1 MTAFRR
7 VLVLDPKHA
16 ESYNYIGYMYAERG
30 QNLTEAVQLIK
41 RALDLDPENGYFI
54 DSLGWA
60 YYQQGRYADALN
72 ELQRAVSFAK
82 EDPVILDHLGDAY
95 IKTGRTD
102 DAITTW
108 ERALK
113 RDVDSSVA
121 ETIKKKL
128 DDARDKA
135 RRSKGGD
142 RPKAEQ
148 K

>member
-1 MTAFRR
+1 MAGCAFC
-7 VLVLDPKHA
+7 VL
-16 ESYNYIGYMYAERG
+16 
-30 QNLTEAVQLIK
+30 
-41 RALDLDPENGYFI
+41 
-54 DSLGWA
+54 WA
-60 YYQQGRYADALN
+60 ISQPARYADAPK

-82 EDPVILDHLGDAY
+82 EDPVILDHLADAY

-102 DAITTW
+102 DAITVW

-113 RDVDSSVA
+113 ADADNSVA
-121 ETIKKKL
+121 GSIKKKL
-128 DDARDKA
+128 AEARDKA

>member
-1 MTAFRR
+1 
-7 VLVLDPKHA
+7 
-16 ESYNYIGYMYAERG
+16 MYVERG

-60 YYQQGRYADALN
+60 YYQQGRYADALK
-72 ELQRAVSFAK
+72 ELQRAVSLAK
-82 EDPVILDHLGDAY
+82 EDPVILDHLADAY
-95 IKTGRTD
+95 IKVGRAD
-102 DAITTW
+102 DAITAW

-113 RDVDSSVA
+113 GDVESGVA
-121 ETIKKKL
+121 GTIKKKL
-128 DDARDKA
+128 DDARDKV

>member
-1 MTAFRR
+1 
-7 VLVLDPKHA
+7 
-16 ESYNYIGYMYAERG
+16 MYAERG

-60 YYQQGRYADALN
+60 YYQQGRYADALE
-72 ELQRAVSFAK
+72 ELQRAVSLAK
-82 EDPVILDHLGDAY
+82 EDPVILDHLADAY

-102 DAITTW
+102 DAITVW

-113 RDVDSSVA
+113 GDVDNGVA
-121 ETIKKKL
+121 GTIKKKL
-128 DDARDKA
+128 NDARDKA
-135 RRSKGGD
+135 RRSKGSD

>member
-1 MTAFRR
+1 MADGPAKSSSEWSSPW
-7 VLVLDPKHA
+7 LASSCPA
-16 ESYNYIGYMYAERG
+16 AAS
-30 QNLTEAVQLIK
+30 EAWWH
-41 RALDLDPENGYFI
+41 ALDLDPENGYFI

-60 YYQQGRYADALN
+60 YYQQGRYADALK
-72 ELQRAVSFAK
+72 ELQRAVSLAK
-82 EDPVILDHLGDAY
+82 EDPVILDHLADAY

-102 DAITTW
+102 DAITVW

-113 RDVDSSVA
+113 ADADSSTA
-121 ETIKKKL
+121 GAIKKKL
-128 DDARDKA
+128 DEARDKA